1 MMFYNFQHNLF
12 LSMIINIQKY
22 LCSAYNI
29 SLNTIKGKKRCKDRR
44 EYTVY
49 NLSIL
54 LCWLLR
60 PTHKYGC
67 KSLIARHHGCKHMN
81 RVFRLIKFYQS
92 NSGFNLYV
100 KNAMTAYKLK
110 HASN

>member
-1 MMFYNFQHNLF
+1 
-12 LSMIINIQKY
+12 MIINIQKY

-100 KNAMTAYKLK
+100 KSAMTTYKLK
-110 HASN
+110 HASNRKA

>member
-1 MMFYNFQHNLF
+1 
-12 LSMIINIQKY
+12 MIINIQKY
-22 LCSAYNI
+22 LCSASNI
-29 SLNTIKGKKRCKDRR
+29 SLNTIKGKKECKDRR
-44 EYTVY
+44 EYNVY

-67 KSLIARHHGCKHMN
+67 KSLIARHHSCKHMN

-100 KNAMTAYKLK
+100 KSAMTTYKLK
-110 HASN
+110 HASNRKT

>member
-1 MMFYNFQHNLF
+1 
-12 LSMIINIQKY
+12 MIVNIQKY

-100 KNAMTAYKLK
+100 KSAMTAYKLK
-110 HASN
+110 HASH

>member
-1 MMFYNFQHNLF
+1 
-12 LSMIINIQKY
+12 MIINIQKY
-22 LCSAYNI
+22 LCNAYNI

-100 KNAMTAYKLK
+100 KSAMTAYKLK
-110 HASN
+110 HASH

>member
-1 MMFYNFQHNLF
+1 
-12 LSMIINIQKY
+12 MIINIQKY

-29 SLNTIKGKKRCKDRR
+29 SLNTIKGKKECKDRR
-44 EYTVY
+44 EYNVY

-67 KSLIARHHGCKHMN
+67 KSLIARHHSCKHMN

-92 NSGFNLYV
+92 NRGFNLYV
-100 KNAMTAYKLK
+100 KDAMTAYKLK
-110 HASN
+110 HASNRKT

>member
-1 MMFYNFQHNLF
+1 
-12 LSMIINIQKY
+12 MIINIQKF
-22 LCSAYNI
+22 CSKTYNT
-29 SLNTIKGKKRCKDRR
+29 SLNTIKGIKECRDRR
-44 EYTVY
+44 EYNVY

-67 KSLIARHHGCKHMN
+67 KSLIARHHSCKHMN

-100 KNAMTAYKLK
+100 KSAMTTYKLK
-110 HASN
+110 HASNRKT

>member
-1 MMFYNFQHNLF
+1 
-12 LSMIINIQKY
+12 MIVNIQKY
-22 LCSAYNI
+22 LCNAYNI

-60 PTHKYGC
+60 PTKKYGC
-67 KSLIARHHGCKHMN
+67 KSLIARHHSCKHMN

-100 KNAMTAYKLK
+100 KNAMTVYKLK
-110 HASN
+110 HASNRKA

>member
-1 MMFYNFQHNLF
+1 
-12 LSMIINIQKY
+12 MIINIQKY
-22 LCSAYNI
+22 LCSSYNI
-29 SLNTIKGKKRCKDRR
+29 SLNTIKGKKKCRDRR
-44 EYTVY
+44 EYNVY

-67 KSLIARHHGCKHMN
+67 KSLIARHHSCKHMN
-81 RVFRLIKFYQS
+81 RVFRLIKLYDS
-92 NSGFNLYV
+92 NNGFNLYV
-100 KNAMTAYKLK
+100 KSAMTAYKLK

>member
-1 MMFYNFQHNLF
+1 
-12 LSMIINIQKY
+12 MIVNIQKY

-100 KNAMTAYKLK
+100 KSAMTTYKLK
-110 HASN
+110 HASNRKT

>member
-1 MMFYNFQHNLF
+1 
-12 LSMIINIQKY
+12 MIVNIQKY
-22 LCSAYNI
+22 LCNAYNI

-60 PTHKYGC
+60 PTHKYGS
-67 KSLIARHHGCKHMN
+67 KSLIARHHNCKHMN
-81 RVFRLIKFYQS
+81 RVFRLIKFYES

-100 KNAMTAYKLK
+100 KNAMTTYKLK
-110 HASN
+110 HASNRKA